1 MPRSVREREVR
12 VSLACSRKNQMQDGD
27 TFTGKEN
34 VQDCVENA
42 EGIALESRYCCAG

>member
-1 MPRSVREREVR
+1 MFQKKIRCRTV
-12 VSLACSRKNQMQDGD
+12 D

-42 EGIALESRYCCAG
+42 EVIALESRYCCAG